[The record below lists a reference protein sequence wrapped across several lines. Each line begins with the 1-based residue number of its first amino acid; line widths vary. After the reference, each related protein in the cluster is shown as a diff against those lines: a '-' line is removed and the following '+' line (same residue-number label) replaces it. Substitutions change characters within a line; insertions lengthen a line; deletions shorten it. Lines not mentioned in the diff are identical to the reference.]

1 MASAEKTVLV
11 VDDSANDVDLLKW
24 AFKGVGV
31 RNPIQVVYSADDAIC
46 YLAGEGRFKDRKTYP
61 FPVLVLLDLKMPGT
75 DGFEVLR
82 WVRARESMKHLIII
96 VLTNSELIEDIRRA
110 YLLGANSFLTKP
122 LPVDELNEMVRSFHN
137 YWIVRNR
144 TVPDS
149 PAP

>member
-1 MASAEKTVLV
+1 MASAEKTILV
-11 VDDSANDVDLLKW
+11 VDDSANDVDLLKR
-24 AFKGVGV
+24 AFKGVGI
-31 RNPIQVVYSADDAIC
+31 RNPTQVVYSAEDAIC
-46 YLAGEGRFKDRKTYP
+46 YLVGEGRFKDRKIYA

-82 WVRARESMKHLIII
+82 WVRGRESMKHLII
-96 VLTNSELIEDIRRA
+96 VLTNSDLIEDIRRA

-144 TVPDS
+144 TVAD
-149 PAP
+149 

>member
-1 MASAEKTVLV
+1 
-11 VDDSANDVDLLKW
+11 
-24 AFKGVGV
+24 
-31 RNPIQVVYSADDAIC
+31 
-46 YLAGEGRFKDRKTYP
+46 
-61 FPVLVLLDLKMPGT
+61 
-75 DGFEVLR
+75 
-82 WVRARESMKHLIII
+82 MKHLIII

-149 PAP
+149 PTS